1 MSAIGKV
8 VLASLGLIILY
19 DLLKLSSSQPGVLPG
34 AAGTFGN
41 FVHHIVSP
49 GTPLVPYAPGYGPQ
63 AVTAAINPA
72 TDPTG
77 SAAGI
82 AGFRIPSALPPL
94 APATPIQT
102 GGPLGQGLLLPQKG

>member
-8 VLASLGLIILY
+8 ALASLGLIILY

-41 FVHHIVSP
+41 FVHHITSP
-49 GTPLVPYAPGYGPQ
+49 STPLVPYAPGYGPQ

-94 APATPIQT
+94 APATSIQT
-102 GGPLGQGLLLPQKG
+102 GGPLGQGLLLPKG